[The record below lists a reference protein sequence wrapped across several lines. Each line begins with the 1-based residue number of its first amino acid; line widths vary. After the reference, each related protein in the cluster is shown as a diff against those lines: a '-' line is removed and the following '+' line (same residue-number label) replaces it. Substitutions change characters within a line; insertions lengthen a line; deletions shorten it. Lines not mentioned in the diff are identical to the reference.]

1 MEHTM
6 LKRLLKTALIA
17 VAVFASSAAFAA
29 STEKMSPAQVVRAF
43 YSRYVSYEIE
53 SEKSGVTKNMT
64 RQEALRYMTNEA
76 ALYLPLDHPGP
87 PDPNYEIPKGQID
100 HNYFLKSQDYS
111 EQWATSIYTKV
122 LLVDNDEGIAIVKTT
137 LGEEGYMR
145 SKLIVILVK
154 PGRVWKIDKVLAYPS
169 FDI

>member
-1 MEHTM
+1 M
-6 LKRLLKTALIA
+6 LKRLLKTAIIA
-17 VAVFASSAAFAA
+17 VVVFTSSAAFSAT
-29 STEKMSPAQVVRAF
+29 TEKMSPAQVVRAF
-43 YSRYVSYEIE
+43 YSRYISKQIE
-53 SEKSGVTKNMT
+53 VFEKNSDPIRGMT

-87 PDPNYEIPKGQID
+87 PDPNYEIPEGQID